1 MTTNLDHPLDHP
13 IWWALTSR
21 QRQLAIGDD
30 VARRFPA
37 DVSPL
42 AACIDDA
49 PASVRAL
56 RDLIPENGNISIMQR
71 APPEPVEGVVVA
83 FSGEGVQM
91 VADGFKGAPMDGR
104 MDELGEQDADEM
116 LELATL
122 TRPGPFVA
130 RTNQMG
136 RFIGIRDQGRLVA
149 MAGERMQLD
158 GFSEISAVCTHPDYR
173 GRGYGGALLAAV
185 GARLLSEGITPFLH
199 AYASNTGAIALY
211 RRMGFTHRCNVRHE
225 IWERRGGPDVG
236 SSGQS

>member
-1 MTTNLDHPLDHP
+1 MTAHSNHPLDHP
-13 IWWALTSR
+13 IWSALTSR
-21 QRQLAIGDD
+21 QSGLAEGDA

-42 AACIDDA
+42 AACVDNT
-49 PASVRAL
+49 PGSVGAL
-56 RDLIPENGNISIMQR
+56 RDLIPEAGNISVMQR
-71 APPEPVEGVVVA
+71 FPPAPVDGVAVV
-83 FSGEGVQM
+83 FSGEGVQL
-91 VADGFKGAPMDGR
+91 VADTFKGAELDER
-104 MDELGEQDADEM
+104 MEELGEADAPEM

-130 RTNQMG
+130 RTNRMG

-149 MAGERMQLD
+149 MAGERMQFD

-185 GARLLSEGITPFLH
+185 GARLLREGITPFLH

-211 RRMGFTHRCNVRHE
+211 HRLGFTHRCNVRHE
-225 IWERRGGPDVG
+225 IWERRGPADVG
-236 SSGQS
+236 SSG